1 MQYGYFDDVNRE
13 YVITDPKTPV
23 KWINYIGT
31 LSFGGF
37 VDQTGGGL
45 ICKGDP
51 AQNRITKYI
60 PQLPASS
67 FNGETLYVRVH
78 RGEET
83 ITYSPFFV
91 PTLDAPDLYE
101 CRVGLGYSKFVSECH
116 GIRTEITVFVPL
128 EQSCELRDIQV
139 TNISGQEVAVD
150 LVPVVEYTHP
160 DALKQFTN
168 ADWVPQTMQSTAVQE
183 EDGGVILIQYPFML
197 RDLQINYFTSN
208 YPVSSFETDRAVFL
222 GENEYHTWQ
231 KPLALTETE
240 LSNSQ
245 ALRGNNIGALM
256 HHLGL
261 LAPGKTQRVVT
272 LLGQERNLPTAM
284 STINHFADPQNVDA
298 ALGELTAYW
307 DQYLAVMQVDTPD
320 AAMNSM
326 LNVFNPRQCYIT
338 RNWSRYLS
346 LYQLGLGA
354 RGIGFRDSSQDVMAV
369 ISQTP
374 VEARQL
380 IEKLLHMQKVDGSA
394 MHQFNPLTMIGNE
407 GDSRESEDRPHYY
420 CDDHLWIVQ
429 AVSAYLKETG
439 DFAFLEQDIPF
450 YNPRNPEKPLEY
462 ATVLE
467 HLQRSVAYTHGDR
480 GQHGLPLLGFADW
493 NDTINLPTG
502 AESAIAAA
510 LYGRALQELI
520 ALERVKGDSETARMH
535 EDWFAEMQT
544 IFNREAWDGEWF
556 ISYFDEKGTPI
567 GSRVNEAGQLYAYG
581 QAWPVISGLAEGE
594 RAERALQTVFE
605 RLNTA
610 NGIKL
615 STPGFNGF
623 DPQKGGITTYPPGA
637 KENGGIFLHV
647 NPWVIIAETLL
658 GHGDRAFAYYQ
669 QINPAGKNEC
679 IEAYESEPYVYP
691 QNILGDEHP
700 QFGLARNSWLSG
712 TASWMYQ
719 AATQYIL
726 GIQPTIDGLRIAP
739 CIPSNWDGFS
749 VKRSYRGAMYD
760 IRVKNPGLVNCGV
773 KTMIIDG
780 VEITGNILP
789 LHPAGTQH
797 VVEIELG

>member
-1 MQYGYFDDVNRE
+1 MEYGYFDDRNRE
-13 YVITDPKTPV
+13 YVITNPKTPV

-37 VDQTGGGL
+37 VDQTGGAL

-51 AQNRITKYI
+51 AQNRITKYL

-67 FNGETLYVRVH
+67 FNGETLYVRL
-78 RGEET
+78 RYGNET
-83 ITYSPFFV
+83 IVYSPFFV
-91 PTLDAPDLYE
+91 PTLHALDLYE

-116 GIRTEITVFVPL
+116 GIRIEITVFVPL
-128 EQSCELRDIQV
+128 GRSVELRDIQV
-139 TNISGQEVAVD
+139 TNDSDQEIEVD

-168 ADWVPQTMQSTAVQE
+168 ADWVPQTMQSKAVQE
-183 EDGGVILIQYPFML
+183 QDGGMILIQYPFML
-197 RDLQINYFTSN
+197 RDLNINYFTSN
-208 YPVSSFETDRAVFL
+208 FPVSSFETDRSKFL

-231 KPLALTETE
+231 EPLALTNAE
-240 LSNSQ
+240 LGDSE

-256 HHLGL
+256 HHLGPL
-261 LAPGKTQRVVT
+261 GPAECMRVVT
-272 LLGQERNLPTAM
+272 LLGQEKDLQAALPV
-284 STINHFADPQNVDA
+284 IKHFADPKHVDM
-298 ALGELTAYW
+298 ALDELSAYW
-307 DQYLAVMQVDTPD
+307 DSYLDVMQVETPD

-326 LNVFNPRQCYIT
+326 LNVFNPRQCFIT

-354 RGIGFRDSSQDVMAV
+354 RGIGFRDSSQDVMSV
-369 ISQTP
+369 VSQTP

-380 IEKLLHMQKVDGSA
+380 IEKLLRMQKVDGSA
-394 MHQFNPLTMIGNE
+394 MHQFNPLIMEGNE
-407 GDSRESEDRPHYY
+407 GDSREREDRPHYY

-429 AVSAYLKETG
+429 SVAAYLKETG
-439 DFAFLEQDIPF
+439 DLAFLEQKIPF
-450 YNPRNPEKPLEY
+450 YNPRDPEKPLEA
-462 ATVLE
+462 ATVLD
-467 HLQRSVAYTHGDR
+467 HLQRAVAFTHGDR

-493 NDTINLPTG
+493 NDTINLAPG

-520 ALERVKGDSETARMH
+520 ALEQMLGVKEIAKMH
-535 EDWFAEMQT
+535 EDWYAEMKEV
-544 IFNREAWDGEWF
+544 FNRVAWDGEWF
-556 ISYFDEKGTPI
+556 ISYYDEQGTPI
-567 GSRVNEAGQLYAYG
+567 GSHVNEFGQLYAYG
-581 QAWPVISGLAEGE
+581 QAWPVISGLADETH
-594 RAERALQTVFE
+594 AESALKTVYE

-647 NPWVIIAETLL
+647 NPWVIIAETML
-658 GHGDRAFAYYQ
+658 GHGDRAFTYYS

-679 IEAYESEPYVYP
+679 IEEYESEPYVYP

-726 GIQPTIDGLRIAP
+726 GIQPTYQGLRIDP
-739 CIPSNWDGFS
+739 CIPAAWDGFT
-749 VKRSYRGAMYD
+749 VKRCYRGAKYD
-760 IRVKNPGLVNCGV
+760 IRVENPGHVSSGV
-773 KTMIIDG
+773 KKIIFDG
-780 VEITGNILP
+780 KAIEGLVLP
-789 LHPAGTQH
+789 LYETNTQH
-797 VVEIELG
+797 VVTVTLG